1 MAHLVIIGG
10 SDAGVSAAL
19 RAREIDPSVEVTLV
33 VADSYPNFS
42 ICGLP
47 FYLSGE
53 VSDWRSLAHRTR
65 EEIEQAGIRLLLN
78 CRATAVDAGRKIVR
92 IVDEVG
98 RPGELSYDKL
108 VIGTGAESIKPAIKG
123 MDLPGVF
130 LLR

>member
-10 SDAGVSAAL
+10 SDAGVSAGL

-33 VADSYPNFS
+33 VADTYPNFS

-53 VSDWRSLAHRTR
+53 VSDWRSLAHRTK

-78 CRATAVDAGRKIVR
+78 CCAKAINAERKLVQFVDVQGRTR
-92 IVDEVG
+92 
-98 RPGELSYDKL
+98 ELSYDRL
-108 VIGTGAESIKPAIKG
+108 VIGTGAESIKPAI
-123 MDLPGVF
+123 
-130 LLR
+130 